1 MEHGRRFPDVWL
13 IAAILNGFS
22 EGAMIALAA
31 VGLSLVYKGSGVL
44 NLAQGEIGAFA
55 FFVTYALIGKS
66 EANGLLLLLGT
77 VLVGAA
83 MGMATE
89 RLIMRPLVERPPL
102 QGTIATLGLA
112 LVLIQLTTLNGR
124 QGFLGFFDSKTDVT
138 GFPIPSSS
146 VPNPLG
152 ESALKVPG
160 VDLFL
165 EPERVLAF
173 VSVAV
178 VGITLALFFSRTRF
192 GRGVVAATSDN
203 TVARLLGIPV
213 RKVYRFT
220 WAVGGALSGLTAAL
234 YSVVTQF
241 GQGTMT
247 LFLLLAMIAAVVGG
261 LDSIPGAIVG
271 GLVVGVVKGLVEY
284 TVGAGLP
291 DVVLLVVI
299 VAVLALR
306 PRGILGGAGASA

>member
-1 MEHGRRFPDVWL
+1 M

-55 FFVTYALIGKS
+55 FFLTYAMIGKS
-66 EANGLLLLLGT
+66 EANGILLLVGT
-77 VLVGAA
+77 VVVAA
-83 MGMATE
+83 GIGVATE

-112 LVLIQLTTLNGR
+112 IVLIQLTTLNGR
-124 QGFLGFFDSKTDVT
+124 QGFLGFFDTKTDVT
-138 GFPIPSSS
+138 SFPIPSSS

-152 ESALKVPG
+152 ETPLKVPG
-160 VDLFL
+160 VELFL

-173 VSVAV
+173 VMTAVIGVA
-178 VGITLALFFSRTRF
+178 LYLFFSRTRF

-234 YSVVTQF
+234 FSVVTQF

-247 LFLLLAMIAAVVGG
+247 LFLLLAMIAAVIGG
-261 LDSIPGAIVG
+261 LDSIPGAIIG
-271 GLVVGVVKGLVEY
+271 GLIVGVVKGLVEFSF
-284 TVGAGLP
+284 GAGIP
-291 DVVLLVVI
+291 DLVLLVVI